1 MLTGV
6 LTGPALGSAVAGL
19 RHAVELLRASLATG
33 GDGDPALAVELLKLA
48 QATDGLALRQVASV
62 ELFATASSMGHHSTA
77 ALVAAATGAAHASA
91 RSTVVLAERL
101 SGDLRPVGS
110 LLEAGRITRA
120 HAHAIR
126 HGLRGLDAA
135 TVADVLPAVC
145 DAALL
150 IDPTRLDRELR
161 ERAQALSPTLAD
173 EARRR
178 LDARVGVSLDE
189 LPDGSGH
196 LRGTLSPEC
205 LATLRPLLDSLV
217 FSGERDPA
225 DTRQVTR
232 RRHDALLTLAR
243 HASDCSSSPVPA
255 RGSSRARIVITASL
269 ATVRDLPGAPAA
281 TIAGNLHALLTREQ
295 LLRHTCDADL
305 HLLAR
310 RAGTHRLDLG
320 RAIRTATDPQW
331 LALMTRDRHCAIAGC
346 YRPPSQCQAH
356 HAIHWAHGGPSDLH
370 NLVLLCHHHHHAV
383 HDQQAT
389 LTSHDGRALSPAGW
403 ASPTSSTDPG
413 PPR

>member
-6 LTGPALGSAVAGL
+6 LAGPALGPAVAGL
-19 RHAVELLRASLATG
+19 RHAVELLRASLTTG
-33 GDGDPALAVELLKLA
+33 GDGDPVLAVELLKLA

-62 ELFATASSMGHHSTA
+62 ELFGTASSLGHHSTA

-126 HGLRGLDAA
+126 HGLRGLDAT
-135 TVADVLPAVC
+135 TVAGVLPAVC

-161 ERAQALSPTLAD
+161 ERAQALSPTLAE

-205 LATLRPLLDSLV
+205 LATLRPLLDSLA

-225 DTRQVTR
+225 DTRQATR
-232 RRHDALLTLAR
+232 RRHDALLTLAQ

-255 RGSSRARIVITASL
+255 RGRSRARVVITA
-269 ATVRDLPGAPAA
+269 
-281 TIAGNLHALLTREQ
+281 
-295 LLRHTCDADL
+295 
-305 HLLAR
+305 
-310 RAGTHRLDLG
+310 
-320 RAIRTATDPQW
+320 
-331 LALMTRDRHCAIAGC
+331 
-346 YRPPSQCQAH
+346 
-356 HAIHWAHGGPSDLH
+356 
-370 NLVLLCHHHHHAV
+370 
-383 HDQQAT
+383 
-389 LTSHDGRALSPAGW
+389 RALILP
-403 ASPTSSTDPG
+403 
-413 PPR
+413 